1 MQTMRIHSRFLVG
14 ASLIALVGVATGCAH
29 TPASPVAQDET
40 PKAKRVV
47 VTGSRIPRTVE
58 MRSGLAN
65 TISPVRIYTRDQLTD
80 AGRAKDAG
88 AALRA
93 LDPSLTY

>member
-1 MQTMRIHSRFLVG
+1 MRIHSRWLVG
-14 ASLIALVGVATGCAH
+14 ASLIALIGVVTGCAH
-29 TPASPVAQDET
+29 TPASPVAKDEK
-40 PKAKRVV
+40 PKTGRVV

-65 TISPVRIYTRDQLTD
+65 TVSPVRIYTRDQLSDT
-80 AGRAKDAG
+80 GRSYDPA

>member
-1 MQTMRIHSRFLVG
+1 MQTMRIHSRWLVG

-29 TPASPVAQDET
+29 TPASPVAKDEK
-40 PKAKRVV
+40 PKVERIV
-47 VTGSRIPRTVE
+47 VTGSHIPRTVE

-80 AGRAKDAG
+80 TGRANDAG